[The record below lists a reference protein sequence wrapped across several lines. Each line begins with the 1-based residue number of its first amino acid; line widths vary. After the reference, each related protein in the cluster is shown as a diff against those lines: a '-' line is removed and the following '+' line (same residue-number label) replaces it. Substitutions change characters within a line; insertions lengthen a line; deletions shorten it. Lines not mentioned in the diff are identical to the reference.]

1 MTTSAAIELPQRGLR
16 GHLAGLL
23 SLALASCLAVTTE
36 MLPVGLLPGM
46 GESFRVA
53 DSVTGLLVSLYAVMV
68 AVLSVP
74 LALVTARFARKPL
87 LLTTLLG
94 YALSNALVAIAP
106 TFLLL
111 AVGRAVG
118 GITHAL
124 FFSLCIGY
132 VPRLVSGAQVGRAL
146 AIATG
151 GATAG
156 FIVGVPLSTSLGTA
170 LGWRT
175 AFGVLAGLSVMTLL
189 LVAKLL
195 PSVSNDAPTRSAQS
209 HGARG
214 ALGTVVA
221 SNSLTYLGQFT
232 LYTFVSVLFL
242 AAGVRPSFI
251 GPLLLLCGMC
261 GLAGLAYAASTL
273 DRQPRRTTI
282 AILSVVIVAIVGHR
296 RWLPDA
302 GAGHHCGG
310 RVERRLRWCAVDL
323 PGLRGAHPGG
333 EFGTCRRMGQRQREL
348 RDRGR
353 GGDRGGIT
361 APRRPWRTAVGQRT
375 VDRSW
380 ARHQCGCPTGIS
392 DAPIAP
398 VAPSTTLFAALPD
411 RASVARGGHTLLL
424 RRRHA
429 DALQPLTHRS
439 LTVLRFFTSDGETV
453 ADRSV
458 GAGTGVVLDGVTHA
472 AHFRTRGARQ
482 EEQIDLLRRLFT
494 EPIVDYA
501 GRFDRIDRATLVP
514 KPALTKTS
522 AQST

>member
-1 MTTSAAIELPQRGLR
+1 MTTSAAVELPQRGLR

-156 FIVGVPLSTSLGTA
+156 FIVGVPLSTSLGMA

-195 PSVSNDAPTRSAQS
+195 PSVSNDTPTRSARS

-282 AILSVVIVAIVGHR
+282 TILSVVIVAIVGIGAGFPMLVPVIIAAAVWNGAFGGVPSIYQACAVRTHAVSPE
-296 RWLPDA
+296 LA
-302 GAGHHCGG
+302 GAWVNASANFGIAGG
-310 RVERRLRWCAVDL
+310 AAI
-323 PGLRGAHPGG
+323 G
-333 EFGTCRRMGQRQREL
+333 
-348 RDRGR
+348 
-353 GGDRGGIT
+353 
-361 APRRPWRTAVGQRT
+361 
-375 VDRSW
+375 
-380 ARHQCGCPTGIS
+380 
-392 DAPIAP
+392 
-398 VAPSTTLFAALPD
+398 AALLPL
-411 RASVARGGHTLLL
+411 AGLGALPWVSALLIGLGLATSVVAR
-424 RRRHA
+424 RA
-429 DALQPLTHRS
+429 FP
-439 LTVLRFFTSDGETV
+439 
-453 ADRSV
+453 
-458 GAGTGVVLDGVTHA
+458 
-472 AHFRTRGARQ
+472 TR
-482 EEQIDLLRRLFT
+482 
-494 EPIVDYA
+494 P
-501 GRFDRIDRATLVP
+501 
-514 KPALTKTS
+514 
-522 AQST
+522 